1 MFSSAHSMEYSA
13 VCWMNNAIHQEF
25 VLFYLMT
32 HKQHL
37 ILLVINSNE
46 FECFVDFNE
55 KQIIIYVT
63 KRKEKKTIG
72 VACFAWIILW
82 RFFSSYFSSGKLTWW
97 SWRIEVNKLSI
108 LFLLLLHGCFQI
120 NVSKNEQY
128 VPFMKS
134 SHDNSFGWNTV
145 YIYVEIPFNIGMNEK

>member
-1 MFSSAHSMEYSA
+1 MNFSLAPFVNSQTIFLGSTYWFHVTFDRWNDDLFFRKINVPLHVQQCSFYG
-13 VCWMNNAIHQEF
+13 VFCWMNNAIHQEF

-108 LFLLLLHGCFQI
+108 LFLLLLHGCF
-120 NVSKNEQY
+120 
-128 VPFMKS
+128 
-134 SHDNSFGWNTV
+134 
-145 YIYVEIPFNIGMNEK
+145 